1 MNGMD
6 VIIWKR
12 RAMHFLTEPSLLTE
26 LHKRHGSLWRMCKS
40 AAMVLLKENPALLFQ
55 PGAFYH
61 AHVRRYDE
69 NRAGQLPGM
78 TLIGHPYAV
87 LGRAEDIRTG
97 ALACETAQI
106 PMHLHNLNGT
116 YDAHLHS
123 MHADFPLF
131 DRMSNTPEHC
141 ANLFYLNADEMTRA
155 YELLGNGFFA
165 GRYNIGCFAWELSKF
180 PEPWQRS
187 FEHLQEVWAPTEFI
201 RQALEPATQLP
212 VIHMPFA
219 IEPGD
224 TGPLRRTD
232 LGLPDDKFVFLFF
245 FDFRSYV
252 SRKNPHAV
260 LEAFF
265 QAFPQGGKEPVHLVI
280 KVNGIENK
288 QEEFAAFLQDER
300 MRDTRIQIMSTSL
313 DDRGIKRL
321 VAACDCFVSLHRSEG
336 FGRGLAE
343 AMYYGKPVIATA
355 YSGNMDFM
363 RADTSCL
370 VGYKLIPLQENDY
383 PFWQG
388 QVWADADVAQAA
400 WYMRKLV
407 EDPVWASTI
416 GAAAEHYIKA
426 HHSYRAVGLCQRKR
440 LERIGVIKAA

>member
-6 VIIWKR
+6 AIIWKR
-12 RAMHFLTEPSLLTE
+12 HAMPYSTEPSRLAQLSKRASGLCKRAARKLLRNASTFFARNSSPHSPFE
-26 LHKRHGSLWRMCKS
+26 GY
-40 AAMVLLKENPALLFQ
+40 AETT
-55 PGAFYH
+55 PGL
-61 AHVRRYDE
+61 RS
-69 NRAGQLPGM
+69 GM

-97 ALACETAQI
+97 ALACEAAHI
-106 PMHLHNLNGT
+106 PMHLLNLNGT
-116 YDAHLHS
+116 YDVHLRS

-131 DRMSNTPEHC
+131 DRVRNTPEHC

-155 YELLGNGFFA
+155 YDVLGNDFFA
-165 GRYNIGCFAWELSKF
+165 GRYNIGCFAWELSEF
-180 PEPWQRS
+180 PQAWQRS
-187 FEHLQEVWAPTEFI
+187 FAHLQEVWAPTGFI
-201 RQALEPATQLP
+201 QQALEPATQLP

-224 TGPLRRTD
+224 VGLIRRSE

-265 QAFPQGGKEPVHLVI
+265 KAFPQGGKEPVHLVI
-280 KVNGIENK
+280 KVNGIEDK

-363 RADTSCL
+363 RADTACL
-370 VGYKLIPLQENDY
+370 VDYQLIPLQENDY

-388 QVWADADVAQAA
+388 QVWADADVTQAA
-400 WYMRKLV
+400 WYMRRLV
-407 EDPVWASTI
+407 EDPAWASAV
-416 GAAAEHYIKA
+416 GAAAEQFIKTR
-426 HHSYRAVGLCQRKR
+426 HSYRAVGLCQRKR
-440 LERIGVIKAA
+440 LERLGVIKAL